1 LWELYVELLE
11 ETLMVNQDKYGSD
24 DRIDTL
30 TAADSSNGLALSMA
44 ATDSLN
50 GSQASTMRQSLEVL
64 RVESISVDG
73 DDDTTQVH
81 ASNSQDSLLYGSPSY
96 MLSPVAAPLP
106 SHNKARASS
115 NHIRSRKI

>member
-1 LWELYVELLE
+1 MSTAIEFAETQQNGQQNGQQTTTLQTCESSSQQYLLGKLDAQLRELDVELLE

-50 GSQASTMRQSLEVL
+50 DSQAST
-64 RVESISVDG
+64 
-73 DDDTTQVH
+73 
-81 ASNSQDSLLYGSPSY
+81 
-96 MLSPVAAPLP
+96 
-106 SHNKARASS
+106 
-115 NHIRSRKI
+115 IR